1 METMRNENNTRGTDC
16 HLNIENLNS

>member
-1 METMRNENNTRGTDC
+1 MRNENNTRGTDC